1 MTPILDMILAVTLRL
16 MIHSSAR
23 TFAIMLKSFRR
34 KLATTASKVARR
46 ARAHAAFRRPTDSS
60 SDGEPLPDPWKRILP
75 KERASSPRPGF
86 RPKRKALVKNLA
98 ESEKNV
104 SQLKLDSD
112 DRTAPDVSI
121 PPPLGSKDQE
131 DDDKAA
137 HAGRKHK
144 THRSG
149 TKT

>member
-1 MTPILDMILAVTLRL
+1 MTTMIDMIPIVTLQQTV
-16 MIHSSAR
+16 HNSAR
-23 TFAIMLKSFRR
+23 TSATMLENFRR
-34 KLATTASKVARR
+34 KLATVTHKGARR

-60 SDGEPLPDPWKRILP
+60 DGEPLPDPWKRIPP